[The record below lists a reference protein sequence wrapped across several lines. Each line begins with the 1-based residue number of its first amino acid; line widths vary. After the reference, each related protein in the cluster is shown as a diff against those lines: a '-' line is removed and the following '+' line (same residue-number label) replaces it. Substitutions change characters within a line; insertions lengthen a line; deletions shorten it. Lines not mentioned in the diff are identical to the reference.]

1 MSKKWVTPPKAWKAW
16 KPFKDRGLGLG
27 KFVGGIYQAMG
38 EDVEMRGGRLQ
49 SLGDFADTN
58 PLLGGDPNLIDK
70 EKRWDAIESIDDPSN
85 EQLLELF
92 TGSGEDISR
101 ALKSLGIEDINQD
114 LAGMIFKNKSQFFK
128 LLKGKLKKGMLNIE
142 GSYKD
147 ITENLLNKRRSAT
160 SFGNSDDL
168 YESFAKLDAQYGGT
182 KRQATADVLN
192 EIMSTIEEGQ
202 T

>member
-1 MSKKWVTPPKAWKAW
+1 MSKKMVTRPKAWRAW

-27 KFVGGIYQAMG
+27 KIVGGVFQALG
-38 EDVEMRGGRLQ
+38 EDVNMRGGRVE
-49 SLGDFADTN
+49 SFGDLMGPIFEPELVAN
-58 PLLGGDPNLIDK
+58 
-70 EKRWDAIESIDDPSN
+70 EKRWGALESIDDPSN

-92 TGSGEDISR
+92 TGTSWDISR

-114 LAGMIFKNKSQFFK
+114 LAGVISKNKNQFFK
-128 LLKGKLKKGMLNIE
+128 LLKDKLKKGALNIE

-160 SFGNSDDL
+160 SFGSSDDL

-192 EIMSTIEEGQ
+192 EIMSTIGEGQ

>member
-1 MSKKWVTPPKAWKAW
+1 MSKKMVKRPKAWRAW

-27 KFVGGIYQAMG
+27 KIVGGMFQAMG
-38 EDVEMRGGRLQ
+38 EDVEMRGGRVE
-49 SLGDFADTN
+49 SLGDLYVGATEPGLVRD
-58 PLLGGDPNLIDK
+58 

-92 TGSGEDISR
+92 TGTGEDISR
-101 ALKSLGIEDINQD
+101 ALKSLGIQDINQD
-114 LAGMIFKNKSQFFK
+114 LAGMIFKNKNQFFK
-128 LLKGKLKKGMLNIE
+128 LLKDKLKKGVLNIE

-160 SFGNSDDL
+160 SFGSSDDL
-168 YESFAKLDAQYGGT
+168 YESFAKLDTQYGGT

-192 EIMSTIEEGQ
+192 EIMSTIGEGQ

>member
-1 MSKKWVTPPKAWKAW
+1 MSKKMVTRPKAWKAW

-27 KFVGGIYQAMG
+27 KILGGIHQAFNISG
-38 EDVEMRGGRLQ
+38 EDISMRGGRLQ
-49 SLGDFADTN
+49 SLGDLYVGATEPGLVRD
-58 PLLGGDPNLIDK
+58 
-70 EKRWDAIESIDDPSN
+70 EERWDAIESIDDPSN

-92 TGSGEDISR
+92 TGTGEDISR

-114 LAGMIFKNKSQFFK
+114 LAGMIFKNKNQFFK
-128 LLKGKLKKGMLNIE
+128 LLKDKLKKGVLNIE

-160 SFGNSDDL
+160 SFGSSDDL

-192 EIMSTIEEGQ
+192 EIMSTIGEGQ